1 MCPVSLKN
9 IKKKKDTHKYIKK
22 KKIIYDN
29 EAHVKIVK
37 VIEWL
42 IHSFIY
48 YITKMISIVNVET
61 LNCENVMNVC
71 MHIFQACLFIFNFI
85 EYLIKLLILK

>member
-9 IKKKKDTHKYIKK
+9 IKKKKDTHKYKK
-22 KKIIYDN
+22 KKIYDN

-61 LNCENVMNVC
+61 LNCENMMNVC
-71 MHIFQACLFIFNFI
+71 MHIFQACLFIFI
-85 EYLIKLLILK
+85 EYSIKLLILK